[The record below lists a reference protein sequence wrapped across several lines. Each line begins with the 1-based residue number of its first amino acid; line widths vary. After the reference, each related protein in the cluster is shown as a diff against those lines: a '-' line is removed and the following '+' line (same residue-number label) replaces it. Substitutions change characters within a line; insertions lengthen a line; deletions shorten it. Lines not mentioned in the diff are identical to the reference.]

1 MRIIPLIK
9 TRLKKITK
17 RRRIIELECTS
28 DEDDVLYSQ
37 NFDSAKENKGQ
48 YAQRISK
55 IKRNSGQE
63 YCTKN
68 SKIIPEK
75 KFENK
80 NCNCSKKCVERIRA
94 VHRIWGPRASFSLGA
109 HPLYSKKKKAC
120 LNFFII
126 LLEYKYN

>member
-1 MRIIPLIK
+1 MNINKRRVLQSEDEDNSTNK
-9 TRLKKITK
+9 NSCLKKITK

-28 DEDDVLYSQ
+28 DEDDVSYSQ
-37 NFDSAKENKGQ
+37 NFDSAKEIKGQ

-68 SKIIPEK
+68 VKITPEK

-80 NCNCSKKCVERIRA
+80 NCNCSKKMCRT
-94 VHRIWGPRASFSLGA
+94 
-109 HPLYSKKKKAC
+109 Y
-120 LNFFII
+120 
-126 LLEYKYN
+126 